1 MNTRG
6 MLGGV
11 IAAVLL
17 VACAAPGA
25 QQRSKTCPGNS
36 CDVEVQVVM
45 VGGAPVVQVDF
56 DEVRFPRGNANST
69 ITWKLK
75 DSPQWQFKDTS
86 IAPHTARRRR
96 QGYDLGERMALADR
110 VPEQLGRELHGPERE
125 QQAVEAL
132 VQHHRLPQDGRRAGD
147 AGSGTYQR
155 RAMRLAARS
164 AICAR
169 LVIASS

>member
-6 MLGGV
+6 VLGGV

-69 ITWKLK
+69 LTWKLK

-86 IAPHTARRRR
+86 IAPHTGAPT
-96 QGYDLGERMALADR
+96 ADKPTTSANEWR
-110 VPEQLGRELHGPERE
+110 SQITFRNSS
-125 QQAVEAL
+125 AVNYT
-132 VQHHRLPQDGRRAGD
+132 VQNANNKATRLSYNITVFRKSDDMPVTLDPVLINDG
-147 AGSGTYQR
+147 
-155 RAMRLAARS
+155 L
-164 AICAR
+164 
-169 LVIASS
+169 